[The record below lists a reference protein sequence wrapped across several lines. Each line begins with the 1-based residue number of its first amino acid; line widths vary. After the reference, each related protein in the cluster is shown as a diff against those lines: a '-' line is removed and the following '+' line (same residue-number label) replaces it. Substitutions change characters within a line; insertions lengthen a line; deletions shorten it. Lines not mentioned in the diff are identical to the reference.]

1 MGALL
6 LKGDLAQGDRRAGH
20 VLRKALHGSRIGGI
34 QPDRAVDA
42 ETGPTPTQ
50 KALGAVALDEAE
62 VKEQG
67 QHARAERLCHLL
79 EISEGDVEEAAVM
92 VESSFQEDSVPVG
105 VEAQELA

>member
-1 MGALL
+1 MAAGSVAYSPN
-6 LKGDLAQGDRRAGH
+6 RAID
-20 VLRKALHGSRIGGI
+20 V
-34 QPDRAVDA
+34 
-42 ETGPTPTQ
+42 ETGATPTQ
-50 KALGAVALDEAE
+50 KALGTVALDEAE

-67 QHARAERLCHLL
+67 KHALAERLRHLL